1 MILLTAL
8 APLLLVLFFL
18 VILRLQTSLSMML
31 AYLLSCTLALW
42 YWQMPLLQLAAS
54 ALDGVIIALTVLS
67 IMAGALLLLAFVR
80 QTGRLEQLRQ
90 SFARLSPDP
99 RLQLLWLGWFGV
111 AFLEG
116 IAGFGTP
123 AAIIAPLLLTLGF
136 SAPAAVVLS
145 LVADSAPVSFGA
157 LGTPLLIGI
166 AQGAGISEPTALLAI
181 AKQLLHIDLLAAP
194 LLPVLM
200 LLMYCRLFNR
210 TLPLRPALPHALL
223 AGVAYSGSALLWL
236 TVLGPEFVT
245 VLAAVSGFS
254 ISYVF
259 NRWRPLAF
267 QPQPVATLAATG
279 TSATAASP
287 GATATPLTSASV
299 TAKPLTATSST
310 PRLSASTEA
319 GFPSLWQALLPY
331 LLLIGLLLLSRL
343 PGLPLQAYLQS
354 YQWRFPQLLGTD
366 ISSTV
371 TPLYLPSVFFLLVI
385 LLLLP
390 LASKRRQLLQACW
403 YDCWPKLRGA
413 ALTLLFALPLVRL
426 FVHSGVN
433 DAYLPAMPVYLAELA
448 GFYLSEHWL
457 AFSALLGALGS
468 FIAGSATFSNLLF
481 ADMQQQVAVQAG
493 LPAHLVLALQMLG
506 ANAGNMIC
514 LLNLVAAASVVGLQ
528 GQERQLLK
536 LTIWPMLGYVSL
548 ATLLA
553 ALLTTV
559 MSTL

>member
-18 VILRLQTSLSMML
+18 VILRLHTSLSMML
-31 AYLLSCTLALW
+31 AYLLSGTLALW
-42 YWQMPLLQLAAS
+42 YWQMPLQQLLAS

-166 AQGAGISEPTALLAI
+166 AQGAGISEPSPLLAI

-254 ISYVF
+254 ISFAF

-267 QPQPVATLAATG
+267 QPPPDATLAT
-279 TSATAASP
+279 TEAA
-287 GATATPLTSASV
+287 ATATSA
-299 TAKPLTATSST
+299 
-310 PRLSASTEA
+310 EA
-319 GFPSLWQALLPY
+319 GVPSLWQALLPY

-371 TPLYLPSVFFLLVI
+371 TPLYLPSAFFLLVI

-390 LASKRRQLLQACW
+390 LARKRRQLLQACW
-403 YDCWPKLRGA
+403 DDCWPKLRGA

-457 AFSALLGALGS
+457 VFSALLGALGS

-481 ADMQQQVAVQAG
+481 ADMQQQVAAQAG

-553 ALLTTV
+553 ALLSTV
-559 MSTL
+559 M